1 MCVSR
6 LPIGIR
12 GLKFF
17 VRVACIDFNDHIHP
31 LYRNMET
38 HLSFTQELAFLDI
51 NLVHIEIERD
61 GMLH

>member
-1 MCVSR
+1 MCVYR
-6 LPIGIR
+6 LPNGTKGLQFSIG
-12 GLKFF
+12 
-17 VRVACIDFNDHIHP
+17 VTCIDFNDHIHP